1 MTSTTCEPSTAPD
14 VWSTGRALFVSQ
26 AVAGGL
32 GALTW
37 ALAARTH
44 PASEVGAA
52 IGVVGGLTLAG
63 LLGTLGLGS
72 TLIGALPGV
81 SRRIRPVLAGTGLQ
95 VAALAGAAAGSAVV
109 LALLA
114 AAGGRVGGLASEPV
128 VALAVIGGAAAWAAG
143 VAADAVA
150 VVVRRPGLAVLRAAI
165 SGGGRLV
172 LLLAAIEADETT
184 ADALVIAWGA
194 SMALSTGIVALVLWG
209 RGAIAHRPG
218 SLRDRGPDLA
228 LSSVRSHFPI
238 NLLGQ
243 TPPMVLPLLL
253 AVVSRPVEAAAFG
266 AAWQIAAAV
275 GMVSPAVATGLF
287 ASGSTQPEALGAL
300 ARRTRRTTIASV
312 AAAAG
317 ALALVGPSVLGLLG
331 PTYQERGTVALWLLA
346 GALVLDAV
354 VNLDIAELRVA
365 RRYARAL
372 RVNGLIACTA
382 VAATAAFGPRLGATG
397 AAIAWLAAQAAGVA
411 LTGAERAP
419 TPIRR
424 DQADADL
431 ARARLEPAGA
441 GERGGAIDAPAGR
454 GPAPGGARGPRAA
467 RQPGGPEDHD
477 NVRYGPWAAPPGAR
491 AEPDRAS

>member
-32 GALTW
+32 GAIAW

-44 PASEVGAA
+44 AASEVGAA
-52 IGVVGGLTLAG
+52 IGVVGGLTFAG

-72 TLIGALPGV
+72 TLIGALPNV
-81 SRRIRPVLAGTGLQ
+81 SRRTRPVLAGTGLQ
-95 VAALAGAAAGSAVV
+95 VAAIAGGAAGAAIVAV
-109 LALLA
+109 LLA
-114 AAGGRVGGLASEPV
+114 AGDRVGGLASDPL

-165 SGGGRLV
+165 SGGGRLL
-172 LLLAAIEADETT
+172 LLLAAIAADRTT
-184 ADALVIAWGA
+184 AAALVIAWGA
-194 SMALSTGIVALVLWG
+194 TMALSTGVIALLLWG
-209 RGAIAHRPG
+209 RGAIGHRAG
-218 SLRDRGPDLA
+218 ALRDRGPDLA

-253 AVVSRPVEAAAFG
+253 VLVSRPVEAAAFG

-287 ASGSTQPEALGAL
+287 ASGSAQPDAIGAL
-300 ARRTRRTTIASV
+300 SRRTRRATVSMVAG
-312 AAAAG
+312 AAA
-317 ALALVGPSVLGLLG
+317 ALALVGPTVLGLLG
-331 PTYQERGTVALWLLA
+331 PAYQERGTVALWLLA
-346 GALVLDAV
+346 GALVLDAL

-365 RRYARAL
+365 HRYGRAL
-372 RVNGLIACTA
+372 QVNGLIATTA
-382 VAATAAFGPRLGATG
+382 VTATAAFGPRLGATG
-397 AAIAWLAAQAAGVA
+397 AAVAWLAAQAAGVA
-411 LTGAERAP
+411 LMGTERVP
-419 TPIRR
+419 PPIRR

-441 GERGGAIDAPAGR
+441 GERGGAIDAPAG
-454 GPAPGGARGPRAA
+454 GAPAAGRARGPRAA
-467 RQPGGPEDHD
+467 REPGGPQDHD
-477 NVRYGPWAAPPGAR
+477 NVRYGPWAATSGAR
-491 AEPDRAS
+491 AEPDCAS